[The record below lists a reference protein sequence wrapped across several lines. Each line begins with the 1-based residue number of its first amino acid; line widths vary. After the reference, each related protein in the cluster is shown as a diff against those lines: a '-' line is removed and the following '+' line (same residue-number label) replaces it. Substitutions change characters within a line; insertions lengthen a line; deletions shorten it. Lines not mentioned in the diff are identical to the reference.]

1 MNPGQNPR
9 QCLPTELS
17 AENPIQRQIENQPTT
32 DRPLSPSITENS
44 AETEAAVALPPA
56 VRGWRLWMRR
66 LRVFLFVFVSLLV
79 GVVLIVLPWTA
90 RWTDNPLLVR
100 HLMLR
105 SVLLLGF
112 VRGAVSGIGLI
123 DLWIGIW
130 EGVRYREDTEPLVLT
145 K

>member
-1 MNPGQNPR
+1 
-9 QCLPTELS
+9 
-17 AENPIQRQIENQPTT
+17 
-32 DRPLSPSITENS
+32 
-44 AETEAAVALPPA
+44 
-56 VRGWRLWMRR
+56 MRR
-66 LRVFLFVFVSLLV
+66 LRVFLFVFISLLV

-105 SVLLLGF
+105 SIFLLGF